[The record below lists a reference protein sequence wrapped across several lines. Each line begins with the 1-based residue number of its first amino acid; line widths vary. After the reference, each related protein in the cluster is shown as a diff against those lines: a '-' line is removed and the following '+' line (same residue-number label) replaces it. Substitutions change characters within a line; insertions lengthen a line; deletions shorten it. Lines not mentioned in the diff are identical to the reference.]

1 VIDNNINKQTKTK
14 VMAFAPINNNPFALR
29 KQRVAARKFMNRRRR
44 KRADGLDIL
53 TPVKSDVFGYA
64 PIKSAYS
71 SDVLPYNEYGYT
83 PNLPAPPEN
92 CFYVFDAQ
100 GNASLKCSDAPVD
113 VYVSSPVVTE
123 PLPSEYA
130 SFQFPNWN
138 TLTCEEIMKY
148 ISAIEQEMTYI
159 RVTPDILAI
168 YNKQLEYARLLLSE
182 KCKKPVDLELGLG
195 DTGGIK
201 TPVEV
206 PVDIAETPIDAELGT
221 GTTDVIPSPT
231 LTTNA
236 PLPPVSGSEPVGK
249 APFKFQWWWAVAAGV
264 GLYLITKSNK

>member
-1 VIDNNINKQTKTK
+1 VD
-14 VMAFAPINNNPFALR
+14 
-29 KQRVAARKFMNRRRR
+29 
-44 KRADGLDIL
+44 
-53 TPVKSDVFGYA
+53 
-64 PIKSAYS
+64 AY
-71 SDVLPYNEYGYT
+71 VG
-83 PNLPAPPEN
+83 
-92 CFYVFDAQ
+92 
-100 GNASLKCSDAPVD
+100 
-113 VYVSSPVVTE
+113 SPVVTE
-123 PLPSEYA
+123 PLPSQYA

-138 TLTCEEIMKY
+138 TLTCEEIIKY

-168 YNKQLEYARLLLSE
+168 YNKQLDYARTLLSE

-206 PVDIAETPIDAELGT
+206 PVDIADTPIDAELGT
-221 GTTDVIPSPT
+221 GTTDVVLPT
-231 LTTNA
+231 DLTTTAA

-249 APFKFQWWWAVAAGV
+249 APFKFNWWWAVAAGV